1 MIDFTMNSTM
11 TIELTC
17 LAWAVILGLVHILV
31 AGNVRTKQLGTKWN
45 MGARD
50 GAIPALSVF
59 ADRLFRAQANFFE
72 TFPLFVAA
80 VLIVAVTQS
89 FSVYSYW
96 GSLLYLI
103 ARVMYF
109 PLYAFGVPVARTIVW
124 LISMLGL
131 LLVLVPT
138 LF

>member
-1 MIDFTMNSTM
+1 M
-11 TIELTC
+11 TIELIC
-17 LAWAVILGLVHILV
+17 LAWAVVLGLAHILV
-31 AGNVRTKQLGTKWN
+31 AGHVRTKEFGTKWN
-45 MGARD
+45 TSARD
-50 GAIPALSVF
+50 GVTPALSAF

-72 TFPLFVAA
+72 TFPLFAAA

-89 FSVYSYW
+89 FSIYSYW

-103 ARVMYF
+103 ARVVYF
-109 PLYAFGVPVARTIVW
+109 PLYAFGVPVFRTIVW

-131 LLVLVPT
+131 LLVLAPI

>member
-1 MIDFTMNSTM
+1 M
-11 TIELTC
+11 TIELIC
-17 LAWAVILGLVHILV
+17 LAWAVVLGLAHILV
-31 AGNVRTKQLGTKWN
+31 AGHMRTKEFGTKWN
-45 MGARD
+45 TSARD
-50 GAIPALSVF
+50 GVNPALSTF

-72 TFPLFVAA
+72 TFPLFAAA

-103 ARVMYF
+103 ARVVYF
-109 PLYAFGVPVARTIVW
+109 PLYAFGVPVFRTIVW

-131 LLVLVPT
+131 LLVLAPI

>member
-1 MIDFTMNSTM
+1 M
-11 TIELTC
+11 TIELIC
-17 LAWAVILGLVHILV
+17 LAWAIVLGLAHIMV
-31 AGNVRTKQLGTKWN
+31 AGHMRTKEFGAKWN
-45 MGARD
+45 TSARD
-50 GAIPALSVF
+50 GVTPTLSAF

-72 TFPLFVAA
+72 TFPLFAAA

-103 ARVMYF
+103 ARVVYF
-109 PLYAFGVPVARTIVW
+109 PLYAFGVPVVRTIVW

-131 LLVLVPT
+131 LLVLAPI

>member
-1 MIDFTMNSTM
+1 M
-11 TIELTC
+11 TIELIC

-31 AGNVRTKQLGTKWN
+31 AGHVRTKQFGTKWN
-45 MGARD
+45 MSARD
-50 GAIPALSVF
+50 GASPALSAF

-72 TFPLFVAA
+72 TFPLFAAA

-103 ARVMYF
+103 ARVVYF
-109 PLYAFGVPVARTIVW
+109 PLYAFGVPVVRTIVW

-131 LLVLVPT
+131 LLVLLPT